1 MRTRFQSQPLF
12 FLFLFSFFS
21 LPPPHHVSPAPIFL
35 FFERR
40 GLLSSRLFQ
49 GDEIFI
55 FFFSISRRTHS
66 NSKNEKS
73 VFRLG
78 RPEIGFR
85 NFELPSLPLYFI
97 GLPPR
102 RRAPSSLS
110 YERMNE
116 RMNEPRTERMVKTTT
131 SSSKRRR
138 LCRSPSPHSLL
149 RGDEEPKEKEGRE
162 ESKKVSKTV
171 EEREEEKKL
180 CLDERG
186 RVHAVGNA
194 KLEYAS
200 TSSVLFSVSSS
211 EDEQI
216 RQQNQGGLLKKLLRD
231 CKKVFTAKQTLE
243 TESYSAGSTFW
254 ISATAEPN
262 GDGATK
268 EKNSNNKN
276 YYKNNNKVKKT
287 SLSGLERLA
296 LRVFKH
302 VTKRLKEGEDYDSK
316 TSGAEWWTQVIDPR
330 DDIGA
335 HFDKDYYLEENM
347 NVSVH
352 PQVGTVTYLSDTG
365 APTVVATRVVCQ
377 TYFDDSNPKCT
388 NDMLINESNDAI
400 LNKKSRVEDSV
411 YISWPKIGKIT
422 TFDGRCL
429 HAAPSALSGFPEE
442 EEEEDVNEKESEE
455 DDNDDDGDEENSID
469 SKRITF
475 LVNVWLNHKPILSE
489 NLPEEVRETLEFGE
503 ADFEDLFEKNE
514 KAPEAKKEDER
525 ALNITTRRRAKLAF
539 THCDENLVYEYSV
552 PEFCFESG
560 AAANTLRLGKSLLVP
575 CTEGALKR
583 IATI

>member
-1 MRTRFQSQPLF
+1 MR
-12 FLFLFSFFS
+12 FS
-21 LPPPHHVSPAPIFL
+21 LV
-35 FFERR
+35 FFDFE
-40 GLLSSRLFQ
+40 
-49 GDEIFI
+49 
-55 FFFSISRRTHS
+55 RTHS
-66 NSKNEKS
+66 KQKIKKS

-85 NFELPSLPLYFI
+85 NFVSSPSLPLFYS
-97 GLPPR
+97 PP
-102 RRAPSSLS
+102 SSDGGTKNSLS

-116 RMNEPRTERMVKTTT
+116 RMNEPRTERTVKTTT

-216 RQQNQGGLLKKLLRD
+216 RQQKQGGLLKKLLRD
-231 CKKVFTAKQTLE
+231 CKKVFTAKQALE

-268 EKNSNNKN
+268 EKNSNNYKN
-276 YYKNNNKVKKT
+276 HKNNNKVKKT

-365 APTVVATRVVCQ
+365 APTVVATRVLCQ

-442 EEEEDVNEKESEE
+442 EEEEEEEEDVNEKESEK
-455 DDNDDDGDEENSID
+455 DDDDDDGDEENSID

-514 KAPEAKKEDER
+514 KAPEGKKEDER
-525 ALNITTRRRAKLAF
+525 AVNITTRRRTKLAF

>member
-1 MRTRFQSQPLF
+1 MC
-12 FLFLFSFFS
+12 
-21 LPPPHHVSPAPIFL
+21 
-35 FFERR
+35 
-40 GLLSSRLFQ
+40 
-49 GDEIFI
+49 
-55 FFFSISRRTHS
+55 
-66 NSKNEKS
+66 
-73 VFRLG
+73 
-78 RPEIGFR
+78 
-85 NFELPSLPLYFI
+85 ELPLSPSLFYS
-97 GLPPR
+97 PP
-102 RRAPSSLS
+102 SSDGGTKNSLS

-116 RMNEPRTERMVKTTT
+116 RMNEPRTERTVKTTT

-268 EKNSNNKN
+268 EKNSNNYKN
-276 YYKNNNKVKKT
+276 YKNNNKVKKT

-442 EEEEDVNEKESEE
+442 EEEEEEEEDVNEKESEE
-455 DDNDDDGDEENSID
+455 DDDDDDGDEENSID

-514 KAPEAKKEDER
+514 KAPEGKKEDER
-525 ALNITTRRRAKLAF
+525 AVNITTRRRTKLAF

>member
-97 GLPPR
+97 RLPPR

-268 EKNSNNKN
+268 EKNSNNNN